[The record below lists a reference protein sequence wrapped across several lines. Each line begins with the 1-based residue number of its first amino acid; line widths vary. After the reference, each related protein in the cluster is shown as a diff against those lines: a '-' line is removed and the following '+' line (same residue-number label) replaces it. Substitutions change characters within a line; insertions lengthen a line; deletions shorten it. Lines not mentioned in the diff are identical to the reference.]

1 MTSLTAYLERLTVSR
16 RLFALT
22 AAAVVALLAVALS
35 MYPGVQHLDQV
46 NARLQQQRHATIAT
60 VRELGYQLLSMQV
73 LLRELIGAES
83 AVARAAL
90 DQELAVSDSR
100 FVEGLRQLRTLHAG
114 DEEDVSRAET
124 YYRQSVA
131 DRAAMLERPKSTAMP
146 SAGPGRLAP
155 AARNSV
161 LLLSQQLDRIGAAA
175 SAEILAMEVLS
186 AEVHERQ
193 RPAALY
199 LLLACLAL
207 FLGAAWTLAESITRP
222 LRRLGDSI
230 TRLAQGQRTQVIPCQ
245 DQQNEIGEIARC
257 VATLTSAYQGMA
269 AQRWIRTNIAAI
281 SGELRPATSFT
292 DLGQK
297 LMAGLT
303 PLLGAA
309 QGAFFIVTE
318 TRQTLKMIAT
328 YGVDRH
334 QERAVISLGEGLV
347 GQCASSGRLR
357 VISDPP
363 EAYLRIRS
371 GLGEAPIKAILL
383 APVMRA
389 ERALAVIELASSRSF
404 SDDERA
410 VLDGLLP
417 IVAMNLEIIERNTR
431 TERLLEATQEQAEQL
446 EKQAAELAA
455 MEEHSR
461 LILGSVSD
469 GILGLDGDGRLV
481 FANPAVLR
489 LLGYSAAQLFR
500 QPFHEMVHYAYPDG
514 RAFPYACCPM
524 HLTAQDGQARQV
536 DNEVLWRKDGTPLTV
551 EYTTTPFHKADAVV
565 GTVIVFRDITER
577 RAAEARIRRAHDEQT
592 AIFETASLGIAFI
605 KKRAFVN
612 VNRRLGE
619 LLGYAPDEL
628 IAQRT
633 TLCVPEGAYPLANG
647 AFNGELMRGDILT
660 RVIELQRKDGSRF
673 WCRISGRAVDAGSL
687 AQGTVWMFEDVSK
700 EREAAEAMQRS
711 RALADETVRMK
722 TGFLANMSHEIRTPM
737 NAIIGMSHLLARTE
751 LSPRQRDYAKTIQ
764 DSGQHLLGIVNDILD
779 FSKVE
784 AGKLRIERAEF
795 ALEDVLEHVLDLLLG
810 KAKAKGVEL
819 VIAIEPSVPSLL
831 VGDSLRLGQILI
843 NYTNNALKF
852 TTQGE
857 VEVAVSVRD
866 SDEQSLLLH
875 FAVRDTGIGL
885 TREQMSRLF
894 ESFSQADSSTTRRFG
909 GTGLGLAISKR
920 LAELMDGEVGVNS
933 EYGKGSTFWFTAR
946 LGRCAQET
954 LGAVVAPTP
963 GRRVLVVDDRQSAAA
978 VLRDLL
984 MRMGFVVATLAC
996 GDDALA
1002 ELRRSAASD
1011 AYQIVFLDWQ
1021 MPGLNGLATAGRIL
1035 ALQLTPPPQLVLVS
1049 ADSSDDLVKRA
1060 AEVGIREVLR
1070 KPVTASLLAD
1080 TVSRLL
1086 GGGVGREQPALSSPL
1101 LEARLAPINE
1111 QASKRP
1117 GEVPGERATAVDQ
1130 VRLQQVCGK
1139 LSALLVDSDS
1149 EASDLLDAEAATLRA
1164 AFGASYPAIDLAV
1177 HAYDYE
1183 AGLAALR
1190 TASAAAGIAV

>member
-16 RLFALT
+16 RLVALT
-22 AAAVVALLAVALS
+22 AAAVVALLAVVLS
-35 MYPGVQHLDQV
+35 MFPGVQHFDQV
-46 NARLQQQRHATIAT
+46 NARRHQQRHATIAT

-100 FVEGLRQLRTLHAG
+100 FVEGLRQLRVLHAG
-114 DEEDVSRAET
+114 DEQDVSRAET

-131 DRAAMLERPKSTAMP
+131 DRAAMLEGPKSTAMP

-155 AARNSV
+155 AARDSV
-161 LLLSQQLDRIGAAA
+161 LLLSQQLDRIGEAA
-175 SAEILAMEVLS
+175 SAEIQAMPVLS
-186 AEVHERQ
+186 AEIHEGP
-193 RPAALY
+193 RPALY
-199 LLLACLAL
+199 LLLAGLAL
-207 FLGAAWTLAESITRP
+207 FLGAAWTLAQSITRP

-257 VATLTSAYQGMA
+257 VATLTNAYQGMA

-309 QGAFFIVTE
+309 QGVFFIVTE

-347 GQCASSGRLR
+347 GQCASAGRLR

-461 LILGSVSD
+461 LILGSVSE

-500 QPFHEMVHYAYPDG
+500 QRFHEMVHYAYPDG

-551 EYTTTPFHKADAVV
+551 EYTTTPFHKADAVA

-628 IAQRT
+628 IGQRT
-633 TLCVPEGAYPLANG
+633 TLCVPEGAYPLATG

-751 LSPRQRDYAKTIQ
+751 LSARQRDYAKTIQ

-795 ALEDVLEHVLDLLLG
+795 ALEDVLEHVLDLLLD

-852 TTQGE
+852 TAQGE

-920 LAELMDGEVGVNS
+920 LAELMDGEVGVRS

-963 GRRVLVVDDRQSAAA
+963 GRHVLVVDDRQSAAA
-978 VLRDLL
+978 VLSDLL
-984 MRMGFVVATLAC
+984 MRLGFVVATRAC

-1002 ELRRSAASD
+1002 ELQRSAASE

-1021 MPGLNGLATAGRIL
+1021 MGLATAGRIL
-1035 ALQLTPPPQLVLVS
+1035 ALRLTPAPQLVLVS
-1049 ADSSDDLVKRA
+1049 ADSSDELVKRA

-1086 GGGVGREQPALSSPL
+1086 GGGVSREQPVLSSPL

-1111 QASKRP
+1111 QAPKRP

-1149 EASDLLDAEAATLRA
+1149 EAGDLLDAEAATLRA